1 VKVAG
6 LRDTEVRYVRADMEP
21 VTTSIR
27 LVDVESVLRGRPV
40 RRVRSYAGQRH
51 YSGLFW
57 SATTGGHVSY
67 ESRLELDRQLLA
79 DFDQD
84 VAWMASQPMWLSGR
98 DGSAVRRH
106 VPDLLM
112 RLRNGEYLVSDV
124 KPAKFAALP
133 EVAAVLEWTGRVCR
147 ERGWRYEVWS
157 GADAC
162 RLNNVRFIAAGRR
175 VEFVDQRVV
184 AVLKNVVRDGTTVGE
199 ACALAERS
207 GAPGTAIKPALL
219 SMIWLGEWSVDL
231 MRPLSSETVIHAPV
245 EEQ

>member
-133 EVAAVLEWTGRVCR
+133 EVAAVVGTRLPCHFPGFVSSATPRLWGVAVPRRRPRSRGRSVHARLIPTTGHAELRA
-147 ERGWRYEVWS
+147 S
-157 GADAC
+157 K
-162 RLNNVRFIAAGRR
+162 RR
-175 VEFVDQRVV
+175 V
-184 AVLKNVVRDGTTVGE
+184 
-199 ACALAERS
+199 
-207 GAPGTAIKPALL
+207 
-219 SMIWLGEWSVDL
+219 L
-231 MRPLSSETVIHAPV
+231 MRSAA
-245 EEQ
+245 